1 MRVADAPLIA
11 PYAAS
16 EMGQIVS
23 RAAMD
28 AAKPKT

>member
-1 MRVADAPLIA
+1 MRLADAPLIA

-23 RAAMD
+23 RAAMN
-28 AAKPKT
+28 AAKPQT

>member
-11 PYAAS
+11 PYAQQH
-16 EMGQIVS
+16 GQIVS

-28 AAKPKT
+28 AARPKT